1 MASSMPASSPGA
13 GGGDSSPSPDDGSFE
28 VGGRAT
34 LFGFEDT
41 PMAARIIARSR
52 AWRVGGAVR
61 TFAVFAVV
69 APLVAVFPP
78 HAVWLIGALVVGAVL
93 ARRRYIE
100 RFTLVGVEGKCP
112 KCGTPLSVKKGRL
125 KRPHPLP
132 CEGCNHEP
140 SLRLPDDALERHA
153 PAA

>member
-1 MASSMPASSPGA
+1 MPTGSP
-13 GGGDSSPSPDDGSFE
+13 GGGDGGSSQPDDDRTFE

-52 AWRVGGAVR
+52 AWRVGGAAR
-61 TFAVFAVV
+61 TFAVFALV
-69 APLVAVFPP
+69 APLVAIFPP
-78 HAVWLIGALVVGAVL
+78 HAVWLIGALAVGAVL
-93 ARRRYIE
+93 ARRRYVE
-100 RFTLVGVEGKCP
+100 RYTLVEVEGKCP

-140 SLRLPDDALERHA
+140 SLKLPDDALERQ
-153 PAA
+153 AATV

>member
-1 MASSMPASSPGA
+1 MPASSPE
-13 GGGDSSPSPDDGSFE
+13 GGGDSPPPDDDRSFE
-28 VGGRAT
+28 VGGRAA

-41 PMAARIIARSR
+41 PLAARIVARSR

-78 HAVWLIGALVVGAVL
+78 HAVWLIGALAVGAVL

-100 RFTLVGVEGKCP
+100 RYTLVGVEGKCP

-140 SLRLPDDALERHA
+140 SLRLPDDALERR
-153 PAA
+153 AASV